1 MIYSQHVYYGVQKAT
16 EMNGSEQKSRLFSC
30 VYRSVIGNRIINIG
44 SAVHLSYSAK
54 WDQFSSL
61 Q

>member
-54 WDQFSSL
+54 
-61 Q
+61 